1 VALKF
6 TCRGSHE
13 VSAWVASWRDHV
25 TVIEPAAL
33 REEFAELA
41 EWLWE
46 KYRSKKPVTGKK

>member
-1 VALKF
+1 V
-6 TCRGSHE
+6 SHE

-33 REEFAELA
+33 REELG

-46 KYRSKKPVTGKK
+46 KYRTKKPVTGKK